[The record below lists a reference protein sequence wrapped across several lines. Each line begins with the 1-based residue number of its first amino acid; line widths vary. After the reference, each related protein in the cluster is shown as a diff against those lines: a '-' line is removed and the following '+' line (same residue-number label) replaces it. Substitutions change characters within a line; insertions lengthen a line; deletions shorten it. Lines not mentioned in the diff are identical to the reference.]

1 MATIRLRYENGHFI
15 PLDEVPDLEEGM
27 EIEAE
32 IHILTSKEMDSYM
45 EMLERTRGIWADVEG
60 LEEAIE
66 EARAAWD
73 QAWRDRL
80 NSL

>member
-32 IHILTSKEMDSYM
+32 LVIPAEDRAKVIKA
-45 EMLERTRGIWADVEG
+45 MLDRTRGIWADVEG

-66 EARAAWD
+66 EARTIWD
-73 QAWRDRL
+73 EEWRDRL